1 MSGVCEDQD
10 AVVFQMDF
18 GCVPCRSLVEPVWV
32 LLRWIPGTV
41 KPVEFRFVVG
51 NPFFDRLPRRLDG
64 FHGLDVEWRWRW
76 ARELDDAFP
85 KARKAEEELDL
96 PGAFDGTGGFHGSFA
111 AGALERVAPQT
122 LRMRSCQRGS
132 AWGGRFVSWVPGRG
146 EFRIGDL
153 KLAI

>member
-1 MSGVCEDQD
+1 MSGVFENQD
-10 AVVFQMDF
+10 AAVFQMDF
-18 GCVPCRSLVEPVWV
+18 GCVPCRSLVEPVWI

-41 KPVEFRFVVG
+41 KPVEIRFVVR

-111 AGALERVAPQT
+111 AGALERVGSPDFEDEVAPEGAHGAGF
-122 LRMRSCQRGS
+122 L
-132 AWGGRFVSWVPGRG
+132 
-146 EFRIGDL
+146 FRTYPYCL
-153 KLAI
+153 ES